1 MDDTEI
7 STLDFTTTEGASSG
21 SEELINS
28 EELPSNIR
36 DLLSQAV
43 TDIEAAILNLE
54 QALESDLVKE
64 PGWQMLA
71 YLYLG
76 ANRLE
81 NFNSL
86 NKRHEETFGKPIPV
100 NSPMQEMQI
109 DSDRVVFEMPN
120 KIVCGSLPDITSVEE
135 ACASSKGAML
145 NFANVHGAD
154 TSGLKELVEFFEKLP
169 HGQTKPVISGIERF
183 TTSLEKAANDSSGTQ
198 EMWNLLFEYSR
209 FCDDIDTFDELAIK
223 FAIRFS
229 ISPPSW

>member
-7 STLDFTTTEGASSG
+7 STLDFTATEEVSSDF
-21 SEELINS
+21 

-36 DLLSQAV
+36 DFLSQAV
-43 TDIEAAILNLE
+43 TDIEAAISNLE

-64 PGWQMLA
+64 PSWQMLA

-81 NFNSL
+81 HFNSL
-86 NKRHEETFGKPIPV
+86 NKRYEETFGKPISV
-100 NSPMQEMQI
+100 NSPIQEMNI
-109 DSDRVVFEMPN
+109 ESDRVVFEMPT
-120 KIVCGSLPDITSVEE
+120 KIVCGSLPDIASIEE
-135 ACASSKGAML
+135 ACASSKGAIL

-154 TSGLKELVEFFEKLP
+154 SGGLKELVGFLEKLP
-169 HGQTKPVISGIERF
+169 HDQTKPVISGIDRF
-183 TTSLEKAANDSSGTQ
+183 ITSLEKVANESSGTQ

>member
-7 STLDFTTTEGASSG
+7 STLDFTTESG
-21 SEELINS
+21 SFGS

-54 QALESDLVKE
+54 QALESDLIKE
-64 PGWQMLA
+64 PSWQMLA

-86 NKRHEETFGKPIPV
+86 NKRYERTFGRPISI
-100 NSPMQEMQI
+100 NSPIQEMQI
-109 DSDRVVFEMPN
+109 DSDRIVFDIPN
-120 KIVCGSLPDITSVEE
+120 KIIRGSLPDVTLIEE
-135 ACASSKGAML
+135 ACTSSKGAML

-154 TSGLKELVEFFEKLP
+154 TGGLKELVEFFEKLP
-169 HGQTKPVISGIERF
+169 HDQTKPVISGIDRF
-183 TTSLEKAANDSSGTQ
+183 IMSLEKVANDSSGTQ
-198 EMWNLLFEYSR
+198 EMWDLLFEYSR

>member
-1 MDDTEI
+1 MDDTET
-7 STLDFTTTEGASSG
+7 STLDFTTTEGGSSG

-28 EELPSNIR
+28 EELPSDIR
-36 DLLSQAV
+36 DFLSQAV

-54 QALESDLVKE
+54 QALKSDLIKE
-64 PGWQMLA
+64 PSWQMLA
-71 YLYLG
+71 HLYLG
-76 ANRLE
+76 VNRLE

-86 NKRHEETFGKPIPV
+86 NKRHEETFGKPISVSP
-100 NSPMQEMQI
+100 PMQEMQI
-109 DSDRVVFEMPN
+109 DSDRVVFDMPN
-120 KIVCGSLPDITSVEE
+120 KIVCGSLPNITLVEE

-154 TSGLKELVEFFEKLP
+154 TGGLKELAEFFKKLP
-169 HGQTKPVISGIERF
+169 HDQTKPVVSGIDHF
-183 TTSLEKAANDSSGTQ
+183 ITSLEKVANDSSGTQ
-198 EMWNLLFEYSR
+198 EMWDLLFEYCR

>member
-1 MDDTEI
+1 MDDTET
-7 STLDFTTTEGASSG
+7 SNLDFTTTEGGSSG

-28 EELPSNIR
+28 EELPSDIR
-36 DLLSQAV
+36 DFLSQAV

-54 QALESDLVKE
+54 QALKSDLIKE
-64 PGWQMLA
+64 PSWQMLA
-71 YLYLG
+71 HLYLG
-76 ANRLE
+76 VNRLE

-86 NKRHEETFGKPIPV
+86 NKRHEETFGKPISVSP
-100 NSPMQEMQI
+100 PMQEMQI
-109 DSDRVVFEMPN
+109 DSDRVVFDMPN
-120 KIVCGSLPDITSVEE
+120 KIVCGSLPDITLVEE

-154 TSGLKELVEFFEKLP
+154 TGGLKELAEFFKKLP
-169 HGQTKPVISGIERF
+169 HDQTKPVISGIDHF
-183 TTSLEKAANDSSGTQ
+183 ITSLEKVANDSSGTQ
-198 EMWNLLFEYSR
+198 EMWDLLFEYCR

>member
-1 MDDTEI
+1 MDDTDT
-7 STLDFTTTEGASSG
+7 STLDFTTTEGASSD
-21 SEELINS
+21 SEELIDY

-36 DLLSQAV
+36 DLLSKAV
-43 TDIEAAILNLE
+43 TDIEAAILSLE

-64 PGWQMLA
+64 PSWQMLA

-76 ANRLE
+76 TNRLDS
-81 NFNSL
+81 FNSL
-86 NKRHEETFGKPIPV
+86 NKRHEEAFGKSISI
-100 NSPMQEMQI
+100 NSPVLEMKI
-109 DSDRVVFEMPN
+109 DSDRVVFEMPQ
-120 KIVCGSLPDITSVEE
+120 KIVCDSLPDIALVEE

-145 NFANVHGAD
+145 DFANVHGAD
-154 TSGLKELVEFFEKLP
+154 TGGLKELVEFFAKLP
-169 HGQTKPVISGIERF
+169 HDQTKPEISGINRF
-183 TTSLEKAANDSSGTQ
+183 ISSLGKAANDSSGTQ

>member
-1 MDDTEI
+1 MDDTE
-7 STLDFTTTEGASSG
+7 STLDFTTAENASSAA
-21 SEELINS
+21 EELINY

-36 DLLSQAV
+36 DFLSQAV

-64 PGWQMLA
+64 PSWQMLA

-76 ANRLE
+76 TNRLD
-81 NFNSL
+81 NFSSL
-86 NKRHEETFGKPIPV
+86 NKRHEEAFGKSISIS
-100 NSPMQEMQI
+100 SPLQEMQI
-109 DSDRVVFEMPN
+109 DSDRVIFEMPR
-120 KIVCGSLPDITSVEE
+120 KIVGNSLPDVVLVEE

-154 TSGLKELVEFFEKLP
+154 TAGLKELVEFFAKLP
-169 HGQTKPVISGIERF
+169 DDKTKPEVSGIDRF
-183 TTSLEKAANDSSGTQ
+183 ISSLEKAANDSSGTQ
-198 EMWNLLFEYSR
+198 EMWDLLFEYSR
-209 FCDDIDTFDELAIK
+209 FCDDMDTFDELAIK